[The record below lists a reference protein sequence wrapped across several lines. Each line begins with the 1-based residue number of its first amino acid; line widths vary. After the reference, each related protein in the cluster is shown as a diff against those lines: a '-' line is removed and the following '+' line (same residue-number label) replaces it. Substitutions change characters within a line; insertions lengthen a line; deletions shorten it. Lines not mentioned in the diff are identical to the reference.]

1 MRKNCINFFQ
11 TTDGVFEIF
20 WGCPSPCSA
29 SGLSCWVVTSE
40 NIKTKKRI
48 FFSFGIMTRLLLSS
62 SNAIQIHDNYSIK
75 VSERKQTWK
84 RNKKRSLKI
93 SEWQEPWKG
102 AIKGPFLYFFFFFK
116 SKGQLACW
124 WTWTLLIKLIFYFSW
139 IQISSNKIL
148 FDDHNRSSSRWL

>member
-1 MRKNCINFFQ
+1 MKVNEINNNHFKSSSCELYKIEVQLLFEQLSAPNKKEKFWSETSNFFLGSGKEISQRAMRKNCINFFQ

-62 SNAIQIHDNYSIK
+62 SNAIQIHANYSIK
-75 VSERKQTWK
+75 VSERKQT
-84 RNKKRSLKI
+84 
-93 SEWQEPWKG
+93 
-102 AIKGPFLYFFFFFK
+102 
-116 SKGQLACW
+116 
-124 WTWTLLIKLIFYFSW
+124 
-139 IQISSNKIL
+139 
-148 FDDHNRSSSRWL
+148 